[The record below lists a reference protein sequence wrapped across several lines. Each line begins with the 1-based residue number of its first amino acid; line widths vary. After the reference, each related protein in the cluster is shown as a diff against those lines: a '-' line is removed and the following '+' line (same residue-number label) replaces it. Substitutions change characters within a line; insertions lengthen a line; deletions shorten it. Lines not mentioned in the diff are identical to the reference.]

1 MLGKLIRYDSKVQ
14 IKFLCGIYAVAGL
27 ISVFSGG
34 FRALKN
40 QFPKV
45 AAFGLMNQMA
55 WLFCCLAAI
64 VTVVGSMIYVIVYFR
79 KNLLRDEG
87 YLMHT
92 LPVSSF
98 QLYISKLIT
107 GTLLIWLS
115 IGVGI
120 LCLGI
125 GALRFHYPIMSIL
138 EESGLS
144 GNGNFVLLIVVLM
157 LAFPLTLCQFYASLM
172 IGYTW
177 EIKSSNPINRDLL
190 SVIAFI
196 VIYMIQQILGVVS
209 LVIYIV
215 ARYGNP
221 FSPNFTD
228 RFVTMMEGAGSN
240 SVHAQEEVLRYIQGV
255 LGVSLALSL
264 AIGVV
269 LFVVGNYRMNRH
281 LNLE

>member
-27 ISVFSGG
+27 ISVFSGA

-45 AAFGLMNQMA
+45 AAFGLMSEMA
-55 WLFCCLAAI
+55 WMFCCLAAV
-64 VTVVGSMIYVIVYFR
+64 VTVVGSMIYVIAYFR

-92 LPVSSF
+92 LPVSSL

-115 IGVGI
+115 IGVAI

-125 GALRFHYPIMSIL
+125 GSLRFHYPIISII

-144 GNGNFVLLIVVLM
+144 GTENFVLLIVTLM
-157 LAFPLTLCQFYASLM
+157 MVFPLTLCQFYASLI

-177 EIKSSNPINRDLL
+177 KIQSSNPINKDLL

-196 VIYMIQQILGVVS
+196 VIYMIQQILAVIS
-209 LVIYIV
+209 LVVYV
-215 ARYGNP
+215 VVRYGNP
-221 FSPNFTD
+221 FSPYFSD
-228 RFVTMMEGAGSN
+228 RFVAMMEGAGSN
-240 SVHAQEEVLRYIQGV
+240 SVHVQEEILRYIQGM
-255 LGVSLALSL
+255 LGLSL
-264 AIGVV
+264 VLSLVIGVV
-269 LFVVGNYRMNRH
+269 LFLVGNYRMNRH